1 MMGFLDRNLTA
12 PIIPAKPRRASR
24 RYGLDVGGPPSV
36 PPDDGGPRARL
47 GGRPRRTL
55 RRGGKKELPLPPGE
69 PPLDRGRPRQRGRDP
84 GAERHGVVSR
94 AAGALAPHRDG
105 HGGAGRPCP
114 HLLPKLSGPARLDLL
129 LPGLLPPHVRGTE
142 QRSAQDAALL
152 LRLAHRTPGSTGG
165 GSGAGP
171 PGAGGARGRSLSS
184 LPSAGRPEQV
194 RARGG
199 VVGGAVVLPRSH
211 RVRTSRQRRHAPRR
225 TPLHGG
231 GLRGP
236 PALPGSVR
244 LGVGP

>member
-24 RYGLDVGGPPSV
+24 RYGLGVGGPPSV

-69 PPLDRGRPRQRGRDP
+69 PPLDRGPPRQRGRDP

-114 HLLPKLSGPARLDLL
+114 HLLPKLSGPARL
-129 LPGLLPPHVRGTE
+129 
-142 QRSAQDAALL
+142 ALL

-171 PGAGGARGRSLSS
+171 VVPVGSRGRSLSS

-194 RARGG
+194 RARDG